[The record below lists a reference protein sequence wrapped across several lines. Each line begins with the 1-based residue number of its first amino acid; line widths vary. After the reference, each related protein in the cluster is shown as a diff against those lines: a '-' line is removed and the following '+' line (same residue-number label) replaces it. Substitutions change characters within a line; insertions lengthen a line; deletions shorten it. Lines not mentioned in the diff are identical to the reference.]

1 MLSIVTLKRLTDP
14 DSFVFFRPPS
24 SLVPFVR
31 LSQPRPPML
40 EFQGKTALVTGG
52 ARDIGRATSVRLAA
66 LGATVV
72 VNYRANRAAAEET
85 LRLIESVGGHGVLAQ
100 GDVVIAS
107 DVARIIEVARTAGSG
122 RLDILVNLAGGL
134 VARKTIADMDEAFWD
149 EVIALNLKSV
159 FLVTKAALPLIPD
172 GGAIVNVSSQAARDG
187 GGPGASAYAT
197 AKAGVS
203 NFTRAMARELGPRRI
218 RVNTV
223 SPGMIATQFH
233 DSFTKPEVRQRV
245 AGMTPLGREGRAEE
259 VAEAIVFLASERSP
273 FVNGA
278 SLEING
284 GTSFA

>member
-1 MLSIVTLKRLTDP
+1 
-14 DSFVFFRPPS
+14 
-24 SLVPFVR
+24 
-31 LSQPRPPML
+31 ML

-72 VNYRANRAAAEET
+72 VNYRSNRGAAEET
-85 LRLIESVGGHGVLAQ
+85 LRAIEAAGGHGVLAQ
-100 GDVVIAS
+100 GDIAVAV
-107 DVARIIEVARTAGSG
+107 DVARIVEAAGRAGNG
-122 RLDILVNLAGGL
+122 RLDVLVNLAGGL
-134 VARKTIADMDEAFWD
+134 VARKTIAEMDEAFWD
-149 EVIALNLKSV
+149 QVIALNLKSV
-159 FLVTKAALPLIPD
+159 FLATKAALPLMPD

-203 NFTRAMARELGPRRI
+203 NFTRAMAKELGPRRI
-218 RVNTV
+218 RVNCV

-233 DSFTKPEVRQRV
+233 DTFTKPEVRQRV

-259 VAEAIVFLASERSP
+259 VAEAIAFLASERAS
-273 FVNGA
+273 FINGE

-284 GTSFA
+284 GIFFA